1 MSIDDLL
8 RYARVNRGRHLD
20 ELRQFVAIP
29 SVSAQPAH
37 AGAVKRCATWLAQ
50 HLRKIGLTNA
60 RVVATRGHPI
70 VYASLRG
77 AGARPCV
84 LIYGHYDV
92 QPAEP
97 LANWQSPP
105 FVPTVRGDKLY
116 GRGVSDDKGQLFAFV
131 IAIEAWLR
139 ERGRLPVDVV
149 CLFEGEEEIGSP
161 HLLEFVSRSRS
172 DLRSDAAVMADAI
185 MASPARP
192 ALVHALRGALYLE
205 LTVHGPRLD
214 LHSGLFGGVVLN
226 PLQALCE
233 LLASLHDAHGRVA
246 IPGFYDRVRR
256 FTHAERRILLRDA
269 PSDALIAHDAGIA
282 RPWGE
287 EGFSLYERIAVRP
300 ALTINGVQ
308 GGYAGAGS
316 KGVIPASSGAKLS
329 FRLVPDQDPQ
339 EVARMLRRHL
349 VERMPHAVHGTLRT
363 ISAARPAQMDPRH
376 PVLQAASDACRLA
389 FGVRP
394 ALLRGG
400 GTIPALHCFQT
411 VLGLQTALLGFA
423 PTDAGMHAPDET
435 LHLPTYDKAV
445 AATIGFFDAYA
456 RQSCQ
461 ERKQIA

>member
-1 MSIDDLL
+1 M
-8 RYARVNRGRHLD
+8 
-20 ELRQFVAIP
+20 
-29 SVSAQPAH
+29 
-37 AGAVKRCATWLAQ
+37 
-50 HLRKIGLTNA
+50 
-60 RVVATRGHPI
+60 
-70 VYASLRG
+70 
-77 AGARPCV
+77 

-97 LANWQSPP
+97 LKSWDSPP
-105 FVPTVRGDKLY
+105 FEPTVRGDNLY

-131 IAIEAWLR
+131 IAIESWLR

-161 HLLEFVSRSRS
+161 NLLEFVLRTRST
-172 DLRSDAAVMADAI
+172 LICDAAVMADAI
-185 MASPARP
+185 MASPTRP
-192 ALVHALRGALYLE
+192 ALVHGLRGALYLE
-205 LTVHGPRLD
+205 LMVHGPRHD

-233 LLASLHDAHGRVA
+233 LLASLHDTYGRIA

-256 FTHAERRILLRDA
+256 FTHAERRVLLRDA
-269 PSDALIAHDAGIA
+269 PADALIAHDAGIA
-282 RPWGE
+282 HPWGE
-287 EGFSLYERIAVRP
+287 QGFSLYERVAVRP

-308 GGYAGAGS
+308 GGYVGTGS
-316 KGVIPASSGAKLS
+316 KGVIPASAGAKLS

-339 EVARMLRRHL
+339 EVARMLHQHL
-349 VERMPHAVHGTLRT
+349 VERMPRAVRATLRT

-376 PVLQAASDACRLA
+376 PVLQAATDACRHA
-389 FGVRP
+389 FGVKP

-423 PTDAGMHAPDET
+423 PTNAGMHAPNET
-435 LHLPTYDKAV
+435 LHLPTYEKAV

-456 RQSCQ
+456 RRAQQ
-461 ERKQIA
+461 ARDEEKHIG